1 MKIKTITCH
10 NVYNYGASLQA
21 HALLY
26 HLSELGHDVEV
37 IDYMPDYIRKH
48 VSIWDIGPRWKK
60 NIITRLAYY
69 CYVVPQRIS
78 QKESR
83 NRFDSFTNEHL
94 RLTRRYNSIAE
105 LCEDIPD
112 ADVFFCGSDQ
122 IWNPTIN
129 NGLDP
134 AFYLDFASD
143 KSVKASYA
151 ASFSV
156 STLNDQDCGFIAGML
171 KKLDYISVREKT
183 GLSIIKSLK
192 IGKDAVN
199 VLDPVFLPPLEHW
212 ISMTYTPTI
221 RDYILVYDQEDSK
234 TIKEIALKLS
244 QKTHKKIIA
253 FKGLHGRRY
262 ADIKIRQSGPIDF
275 ISIIAHADYVVTNS
289 FHCSAFS
296 IIFSRDFYVVPRDHQ
311 KVNSR
316 MADLL
321 DALNIQGH
329 MVNSADTLDD
339 GITGIDYEAVNEKLS
354 SLRESSYNYIE
365 MVLSNAQHRASK
377 K

>member
-21 HALLY
+21 HALLF
-26 HLSELGHDVEV
+26 HLSELGHEVEV

-48 VSIWDIGPRWKK
+48 VSIWDIGPRWKR

-69 CYVVPQRIS
+69 CYVVPQRLS